1 MAIDIKVEVKRLKEL
16 QKKQEQMVRDLHGV
30 PMLNTM
36 RRATLLVQRDAKL
49 DCPVVTGRLRNS
61 ITPEVRAEGNDVQ
74 GVVGSNVEYAPK
86 VEERRKFFLGAF
98 EKNAERIVKL
108 VGDTVSV
115 IVRK

>member
-1 MAIDIKVEVKRLKEL
+1 VFDVQAEVRGLKEV
-16 QKKQEQMVRDLHGV
+16 QRKNEQMVRDLHGI

-36 RRATLLVQRDAKL
+36 RRATLMVQRDAKL
-49 DCPVVTGRLRNS
+49 GCPVVTGRLRNS
-61 ITPEVRAEGNDVQ
+61 ITPEVRAEGKDVQ

-86 VEERRKFFLGAF
+86 VEQRRQFFLSAF
-98 EKNAERIVKL
+98 EQNSEAIVAL